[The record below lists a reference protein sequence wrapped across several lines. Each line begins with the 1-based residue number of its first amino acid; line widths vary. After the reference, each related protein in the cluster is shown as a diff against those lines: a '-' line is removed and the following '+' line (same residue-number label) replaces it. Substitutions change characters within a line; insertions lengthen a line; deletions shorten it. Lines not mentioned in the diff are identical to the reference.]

1 MSVIGLETLD
11 EIKGAIEGIFTTEM
25 EVNDYT
31 GDTVPSIDDL
41 PDKNKG
47 LIITNCSI
55 LFVDIRSSTQ
65 LSDRSQAK
73 SMAKI
78 YRAFAR
84 AMSLCIYSSGGSV
97 RQIAGDRVMG
107 VFVDDA
113 EEGSVTKALNAA
125 RAIITV
131 VEHVFN
137 PLCKTNINNKTIECG
152 VGIDTGRVLT
162 TSIGIKHEN
171 DDARDLVW
179 AGKTANVASKL
190 TDLATEKEI
199 FITNRVFNKMPAASK
214 NDIWEKRFRIKG
226 DSIYEGYGAINY
238 YLDCIE
244 EDETTDAQILGI
256 PNQKKESIQNNQVV
270 TNIIEDIRQKTFNLL
285 DQFEALI
292 QRENRV
298 KEREQ
303 EVTQKVATL
312 DKKERDLIEKES
324 KISSA
329 TEDARNNAIYEVKTL
344 YLKENLYSLPIKS
357 AFQLIKEVESIGEK
371 MGLSTAQCHSDLYYW
386 KLVRYFKDK
395 EPLIAYKFIVEQ
407 LTNKISYLSLPYKD
421 DITFIVKMF
430 KKERD
435 YLEAVM
441 YCIKHFNINQD
452 TRLELWEIL
461 KTLGLEYEISGNP
474 FMLLE

>member
-1 MSVIGLETLD
+1 MSTIGWETLN
-11 EIKGAIEGIFTTEM
+11 EIKEKIEGIFTTEM
-25 EVNDYT
+25 EVNDFT

-84 AMSLCIYSSGGSV
+84 AMSICIYSSGGSV

-113 EEGSVTKALNAA
+113 EQGSVTKALNAA

-162 TSIGIKHEN
+162 TSIGIKHEE

-190 TDLATEKEI
+190 TDFALVREI
-199 FITNRVFNKMPAASK
+199 FITNRVFDKIPATLK
-214 NDIWEKRFRIKG
+214 TDIWEKRFRIKG
-226 DSIYEGYGAINY
+226 DSIYEGYGTIDY

-244 EDETTDAQILGI
+244 ERETTGKQTDDILN
-256 PNQKKESIQNNQVV
+256 PNNERKQNEQVV
-270 TNIIEDIRQKTFNLL
+270 TTIIEDVRQKTLSLL
-285 DQFEALI
+285 KQFESVI

-298 KEREQ
+298 REQ
-303 EVTQKVATL
+303 EQQVTDKIATL
-312 DKKERDLIEKES
+312 EKKEQELLEKES

-329 TEDARNNAIYEVKTL
+329 TEYARNKAIYEVKVL
-344 YLKENLYSLPIKS
+344 FFKENIDSFTMETAL
-357 AFQLIKEVESIGEK
+357 QLMNEVETLGGK
-371 MGLSTAQCHSDLYYW
+371 MGLSTAHCHNDLYYW
-386 KLVRYFKDK
+386 KLVRFFNDK
-395 EPLIAYKFIVEQ
+395 EPLIAFTLIIEQ
-407 LTNKISYLSLPYKD
+407 LKNQLPYLVFPDKNKIV
-421 DITFIVKMF
+421 TVVK
-430 KKERD
+430 KLGKERD
-435 YLEAVM
+435 YLEAVL
-441 YCIKHFNINQD
+441 YCIKYYNINQEK
-452 TRLELWEIL
+452 RLELWEIL
-461 KTLGLEYEISGNP
+461 KSLGLDNAIIGNP
-474 FMLLE
+474 FILLK